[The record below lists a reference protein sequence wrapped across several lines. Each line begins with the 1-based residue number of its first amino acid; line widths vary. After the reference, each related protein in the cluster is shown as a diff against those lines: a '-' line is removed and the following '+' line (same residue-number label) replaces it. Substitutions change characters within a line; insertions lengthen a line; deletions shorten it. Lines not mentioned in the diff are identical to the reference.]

1 MHKLYKLHE
10 NQSRI
15 SHGSVSFVKTGWTVK
30 TNAGANAMGKLFKF
44 GDSETDSTYLY
55 FLMKVF

>member
-1 MHKLYKLHE
+1 MHKLHELHE
-10 NQSRI
+10 NKSII
-15 SHGSVSFVKTGWTVK
+15 SHGSVSFVNTDWTGL
-30 TNAGANAMGKLFKF
+30 ANMGKLFKF